1 MRPFV
6 RIAARLFTL
15 AALALAAVGQD
26 PVEHVETWPDGALRE
41 RYSLDA
47 EGRRH
52 GMHETWAA
60 NGTRTLLE
68 TLTHGIR
75 NGAYREWTADGRQV
89 AALNYRNDLLDGP
102 CRTFHPDGEV
112 ATSGSYA
119 AGVRT
124 GRWTDTDAAG
134 ERTRIAEYREG
145 LLHGTVRILR
155 KSKVL
160 TRQVWKNGEIVSLD
174 GLAPFPTSRDELLRD
189 LRSILATEVLADPKD
204 AKSALRQAALLRLR
218 AYRQLC
224 GVPQQEMQLNPAWN
238 ELCDAAAEVCR
249 RNGNID
255 HRPPQPPGF
264 DEARYGQACEGARN
278 SNLAVGGSVVDS
290 VDNYMDDSDPGNI
303 ARIGH
308 RRWCLNPLM
317 KRVAFGTDENFHAMW
332 SMDQSGKARQKLDA
346 VMYPPP
352 GWVPVDL
359 FEAQRAFSIAGARGG
374 SPKPDE
380 LRCAIRPLDDDW
392 LAGDPLELD
401 TQHTAAPGY
410 GTGTCIVFRAR
421 GLDVRDGRRYLVEV
435 STDGGK
441 TQDYRYVVAF
451 CEPVLAAK

>member
-1 MRPFV
+1 MRSVV
-6 RIAARLFTL
+6 RTAARLFAF
-15 AALALAAVGQD
+15 AAFALAAAGQD
-26 PVEHVETWPDGALRE
+26 PVEHTTTWPDGTLQE

-52 GMHETWAA
+52 GTHETWAA

-89 AALNYRNDLLDGP
+89 AALNYRNDLLHGL
-102 CRTFHPDGEV
+102 CRTFHDNGEL
-112 ATSGSYA
+112 ATSGNYD
-119 AGVRT
+119 AGTRT
-124 GRWTDTDAAG
+124 GRWTETDAAG
-134 ERTRIAEYREG
+134 ERTKIAEYKDG
-145 LLHGTVRILR
+145 LLHGSVRILQKTR
-155 KSKVL
+155 VL
-160 TRQVWKNGEIVSLD
+160 TRQVWKNGELVTLD
-174 GLAPFPTSRDELLRD
+174 GLAPFPIARDALLAELRA
-189 LRSILATEVLADPKD
+189 ILATAVLADPKD
-204 AKSALRQAALLRLR
+204 PKSDLRQAALLRLR

-224 GVPQQEMQLNPAWN
+224 GVPQTEMQLNPAWN

-249 RNGNID
+249 RNGDID
-255 HRPPQPPGF
+255 HHPPQPPGL
-264 DEARYGQACEGARN
+264 DDQRYQQGCEGARN
-278 SNLAVGGSVVDS
+278 SNLAVGGSLVDS
-290 VDNYMDDSDPGNI
+290 VDSYMDDSDPGNI

-317 KRVAFGTDENFHAMW
+317 KRVGFGTDENFHAMW
-332 SMDQSGKARQKLDA
+332 SMDQSGKANRKLDA
-346 VMYPPP
+346 VQYPPP
-352 GWVPVDL
+352 GWVPVDM

-374 SPKPDE
+374 TPKQDE

-392 LAGDPLELD
+392 LPGDALELD
-401 TQHTAAPGY
+401 ALHVAAPGY

-421 GLDVRDGRRYLVEV
+421 GLDVRAGRRYLVEV